1 VFRNSDRSSSAFP
14 NDVKPHGDESKFP
27 FHAAGLYTFDDMHRI
42 IALTLLLFLMALAFA
57 CAKESVGGGGSSPS
71 DAYKKLF
78 AAVKSKQTEAIK
90 SNLTKKTHDLAKL
103 QSGRSG
109 TPIERVY
116 ENGFTETTF
125 AAELPTIRDERVN
138 GSMGAVEVWN
148 SQKSM
153 WEDLP
158 FINEEGTW
166 KLAVGDAFAGNYK
179 SPGKGR
185 SEIEKEAANLMSPPQ
200 NQTPGNN
207 ANTFKPRVI
216 TVPTPPTGNK
226 K

>member
-1 VFRNSDRSSSAFP
+1 M
-14 NDVKPHGDESKFP
+14 
-27 FHAAGLYTFDDMHRI
+27 YRI
-42 IALTLLLFLMALAFA
+42 VSLFLLLVAAALAMA
-57 CAKESVGGGGSSPS
+57 CAKEMVGGGSSPT
-71 DAYKKLF
+71 DAYKRLY
-78 AAVKSKQTEAIK
+78 AAVKAKDTEAIK
-90 SNLTKKTHDLAKL
+90 STLSKKTHDLAKL